1 MMPGVIE
8 DARKGETEGIESTFS
23 LQPVSKAISYSYDQ
37 HFTAHTSL

>member
-1 MMPGVIE
+1 MMPGVTE